1 MLGRCSGSSLKK
13 DALCRVTREAEANQA
28 KFTPEYLQIAFM
40 QAIANNTK
48 LYFGEKL
55 PNMLLDLHRILPAA
69 VGQDAIA

>member
-1 MLGRCSGSSLKK
+1 MP
-13 DALCRVTREAEANQA
+13 CRTTREAEANKA
-28 KFTPEYLQIAFM
+28 KFTPEYIQVAFM

-69 VGQDAIA
+69 QEQSPAV